1 MRRAKCFLFLAALA
15 LAFAVSGGASLYSC
29 AAARSLSAETVYG
42 RREAAEG
49 FGLELTSVV
58 NAHLVL
64 DTAYDPASGIS
75 GTGVSWPAERTGA
88 SRTAR
93 GPSLHA
99 TAYYSAYSSGGA
111 PPADPVFAEIFSDL
125 LPQGPGDDA
134 VSGKAALNDYTSCV
148 PLLLTGSRLNGEDST
163 EVYGALCVPLPGE
176 IELNVQ
182 YMPRGQYNPRE
193 FSAEYLSGEYN
204 LNVDSSSVFAPD
216 GWLYFVLDLRLESS
230 GERLDGSLLPGG
242 DWGVFRVRCTPD
254 ADTSAERW
262 WAQEDF
268 TGECSFENIENVFIP
283 GADWYEA
290 KLDLSHDG
298 ERLLLCTREDGGLF
312 LTVLDAATG
321 AFVQRLRL
329 FTPEETAGRYLGMAA
344 SLSGFHSGAGSVF
357 VLRPAAQRD
366 GIAAACAYSD
376 GEYRQLFTAD
386 TRLEAV
392 PDWFPDSAD
401 AWADANA
408 VDFITDGERMAVLYS
423 VTCSLPELSAG
434 DLYRTH
440 ALAVFGSG
448 GAEYAE
454 WLAPVRPETY
464 IFLPPQPDGC
474 RTVWL
479 DEAYRLT
486 LTGRR
491 P

>member
-1 MRRAKCFLFLAALA
+1 MKFRSRSFLLLAAVA
-15 LAFAVSGGASLYSC
+15 LVFFAGASIYVSAQFGAVDL
-29 AAARSLSAETVYG
+29 AGEVLVGERS
-42 RREAAEG
+42 AAEG
-49 FGLELTSVV
+49 VTV
-58 NAHLVL
+58 H
-64 DTAYDPASGIS
+64 
-75 GTGVSWPAERTGA
+75 
-88 SRTAR
+88 
-93 GPSLHA
+93 
-99 TAYYSAYSSGGA
+99 
-111 PPADPVFAEIFSDL
+111 
-125 LPQGPGDDA
+125 
-134 VSGKAALNDYTSCV
+134 
-148 PLLLTGSRLNGEDST
+148 
-163 EVYGALCVPLPGE
+163 
-176 IELNVQ
+176 
-182 YMPRGQYNPRE
+182 
-193 FSAEYLSGEYN
+193 
-204 LNVDSSSVFAPD
+204 
-216 GWLYFVLDLRLESS
+216 
-230 GERLDGSLLPGG
+230 
-242 DWGVFRVRCTPD
+242 
-254 ADTSAERW
+254 
-262 WAQEDF
+262 
-268 TGECSFENIENVFIP
+268 
-283 GADWYEA
+283 
-290 KLDLSHDG
+290 
-298 ERLLLCTREDGGLF
+298 ERLLLYTREDGGLF

-321 AFVQRLRL
+321 SFVQRMRL

-357 VLRPAAQRD
+357 VLRPTAQRD

-376 GEYRQLFTAD
+376 GEYRQLFTAG

-401 AWADANA
+401 ALADADA

-464 IFLPPQPDGC
+464 IFLPPQQDGR